1 MSRSDTVYA
10 FMEWLKSSGVLVED
24 PAGRVRV
31 DELYEYYVKYC
42 DYVGVDPVKQRQFT
56 LRLKELG

>member
-1 MSRSDTVYA
+1 
-10 FMEWLKSSGVLVED
+10 VLVED